1 MVVKVLW
8 IAVAVIWGLNLVLSC
23 ISRSKAKKAAMA
35 AATAP
40 EAADADAD
48 AVSDET

>member
-8 IAVAVIWGLNLVLSC
+8 IAVAVIWGLNFVLSC
-23 ISRSKAKKAAMA
+23 VSRSKAKKAAMEA
-35 AATAP
+35 VPDP

-48 AVSDET
+48 AVSDEV